1 MCTQLCNYV
10 ARACIKDCI
19 SKDILA
25 VEHLK
30 ITHHGV
36 YGGCGHHR
44 CASHTGTRGSLGLR
58 SLPRKALPLCMW
70 TLTSNHLVACF
81 KMVEH
86 AFHPITR
93 STFCICSMRL
103 GSYCR
108 ECGIVF
114 HKFVW
119 SMVVHFN
126 ALVSG
131 CIVDSWCGWQVS
143 ETFAEMIFRHGFVHC
158 DPHAANML
166 LRLKE
171 GWFFSLFGAGSHNW
185 KQMYFLYKQRKKIIG
200 NSAQSWAISTSVLLH
215 TKQRK
220 EWKCA

>member
-10 ARACIKDCI
+10 TTACIKDCI

-44 CASHTGTRGSLGLR
+44 CASHTGTRGSPSR
-58 SLPRKALPLCMW
+58 CSLPRKALPLCMW

-86 AFHPITR
+86 AFIPSPDWHCA
-93 STFCICSMRL
+93 FAVCL

-108 ECGIVF
+108 ECGIAF

-119 SMVVHFN
+119 SMVVLFN
-126 ALVSG
+126 ALFSG
-131 CIVDSWCGWQVS
+131 CLVDSWGGWQVS

-171 GWFFSLFGAGSHNW
+171 GWFFFLFGAGIRNW
-185 KQMYFLYKQRKKIIG
+185 KQIYFVYIQRKIIG
-200 NSAQSWAISTSVLLH
+200 NSAQSWAIST
-215 TKQRK
+215 
-220 EWKCA
+220 